1 MKTIKTISG
10 EILLYLYLL
19 QRQNVG
25 ELKGQMLSFGLWHNS
40 ASNEGACLNK
50 RSGTIFGSKD
60 FDAYTDND
68 LYNALVYLGDSS
80 LIDFTDSKD
89 NTGSHFFNL
98 KVTSHGVDIIEGI
111 ERGEEERNVF
121 NVTFNFNVTN
131 DVTVESLL
139 KAEFGSLF
147 KASVL

>member
-19 QRQNVG
+19 QRQDVG
-25 ELKGQMLSFGLWHNS
+25 KLKGQMLHFGLWHNPT
-40 ASNEGACLNK
+40 ASEGAQMSN
-50 RSGTIFGSKD
+50 RSKSIFNTKD

-68 LYNALVYLGDSS
+68 LYNALVYLYDSS
-80 LIDFTDSKD
+80 LVDYSESKD
-89 NTGSHFFNL
+89 NTGSHFLNL
-98 KVTSHGVDIIEGI
+98 KVTSYGVDIIEGI
-111 ERGEEERNVF
+111 ERGEEERKIF